1 MIVARLK
8 NDGDLEYVNCG
19 HVPPVW
25 ICNQEVLRPGH
36 GNLPVGLLQEATYQ
50 SDHCQMKPGDRL
62 ILVTDGVTEAENAR
76 GDMFDSE
83 RLERVAGT
91 SRSIDDIFGAIA
103 DFCDGTPLNDDCT
116 VVELAYTGTDSE

>member
-1 MIVARLK
+1 MIITRLR

-25 ICNQEVLRPGH
+25 ICGNEVLRPSH
-36 GNLPVGLLQEATYQ
+36 GNLPVGLLGDATYS
-50 SDHCQMKPGDRL
+50 SDRCQMRPGDRM

-83 RLERVAGT
+83 RLEHVAGKSKSMEDVFT
-91 SRSIDDIFGAIA
+91 AVA
-103 DFCDGTPLNDDCT
+103 DFCGGTPLNDDCT
-116 VVELAYTGTDSE
+116 VVELSYTGG